1 MMDYFMYIFKY
12 FLIGLI
18 LIFFV
23 PLNTASD
30 ITGAKTNFVIFLV
43 DDPGY
48 ADFGFQGSTRIKTP
62 NIDRLA
68 REGVRFTNGYS
79 TGCVCSPSRAG
90 LLTGRYQ
97 QRFGLDSNAVGK
109 PLPTDKGP
117 RALDSAQKTIATRL
131 KALGYATALFGKWH
145 LGDEPQYLPTSHGFD
160 EFVGVLGSGISHKKN
175 DAQKRQRENFF
186 YRGQDAV
193 PLPENPMETY
203 CQEAVSFIARNKSKP
218 FFLFLPFTHVHGPS
232 VGAKPYIDDQDQN
245 LPISVRKYLAD
256 IAETD
261 AVVGRVMDAL
271 RENGVEENTLVFFLG
286 DNGGAKGNY
295 LDNGLLRKTKWFL
308 WEGGIRVPFLIY
320 AKGQIQGGRVFDHP
334 VINLDITRTIFS
346 AIDIKVDPVWKL
358 DGADLLPI
366 LKNKSNMPPHDA
378 LFWRYG
384 VQYAVRREDWKLV
397 KPGIDDIPHL
407 YNLKTDISETND
419 LALHQP
425 EKVQELQ
432 TLWDAWNRNNE
443 PERWYDARTEGKG
456 GNKKNNN

>member
-1 MMDYFMYIFKY
+1 MTI
-12 FLIGLI
+12 LI
-18 LIFFV
+18 LTFFV
-23 PLNTASD
+23 PLNVVAD
-30 ITGAKTNFVIFLV
+30 ITDTKTNIIIFLV

-62 NIDRLA
+62 NIDHLA
-68 REGVRFTNGYS
+68 NEGVRFTNGYS
-79 TGCVCSPSRAG
+79 TGCVCTPSRAG
-90 LLTGRYQ
+90 LLTGRYP

-131 KALGYATALFGKWH
+131 KAYGYATALFGKWH

-160 EFVGVLGSGISHKKN
+160 EFVGVLGSGISHKKIA
-175 DAQKRQRENFF
+175 AQKKRGEDIF
-186 YRGQDAV
+186 YRGQNAV

-203 CQEAVSFIARNKSKP
+203 CQESVSFIARNKSKP

-232 VGAKPYIDDQDQN
+232 VGAKPYIDAQDQN

-261 AVVGRVMDAL
+261 AVVGRVMAAL
-271 RENGVEENTLVFFLG
+271 RENGVEENTFVFFLG

-295 LDNGLLRKTKWFL
+295 LDNGVLRGTKWFL

-320 AKGQIQGGRVFDHP
+320 AKGQIQGGQVFDHP
-334 VINLDITRTIFS
+334 VINLDIARTIFS
-346 AIDIKVDPVWKL
+346 VIDIEVDPVWKL

-366 LKNKSNMPPHDA
+366 LRNKNNIPPHDA

-384 VQYAVRREDWKLV
+384 VQYAVRRGDWKLV
-397 KPGIDDIPHL
+397 KPSIDDRPHL
-407 YNLKTDISETND
+407 YNLKTDISETNN
-419 LALHQP
+419 LALHKP

-432 TLWDAWNRNNE
+432 TLWETWNNNNE

-456 GNKKNNN
+456 GNKKNN